1 MLSSPP
7 LPNDITDTYVDSGV
21 LAQLYDPMPS
31 WLQGVAAIFSILI
44 GGIFLSDI
52 QGSLFS

>member
-7 LPNDITDTYVDSGV
+7 LLNDITDTYVDSGV

-31 WLQGVAAIFSILI
+31 WLQGIAAIFSILI